1 MDVKTIKYEIQ
12 HTRDT
17 RMTKV
22 MVSSEV
28 IAGTYVGCFLP
39 CWAPQGPHTSSEGR
53 EYGGFVSRGLGILR
67 GLRIDVDTWEG
78 IPVSSSL
85 IHRPRIDQPENVL
98 FKKLE
103 GDCN

>member
-1 MDVKTIKYEIQ
+1 M
-12 HTRDT
+12 T
-17 RMTKV
+17 RM

-28 IAGTYVGCFLP
+28 IADTYVGCFLP

-53 EYGGFVSRGLGILR
+53 KYGGFVLRGLGMLR
-67 GLRIDVDTWEG
+67 DLRIDVDPREG

-98 FKKLE
+98 FKRPK